1 MESFQ
6 ELSLPDFLGR
16 AIKQMNFI
24 KPTPVQAQAIPPALE
39 GKDVIASAQTGTG
52 KTAAFGIPL
61 LAFLEKH
68 KDQTAM
74 ILTPTRELAGQ
85 VLDVLRK
92 LNGQHYLGG
101 SVLLIG
107 GAPMGPQ
114 LTALSKK
121 PRLFIGTPGRVIDH
135 LTRKSLKLDKT
146 GFLVLDEADRML
158 DMGFAPQL
166 DEIRNR
172 LTGPRQTLLFSAT
185 IPPDIQQMAAK
196 YLKDPVRISVGAQ
209 TQPVEKIDQQIIY
222 TTEHHKPEELEGE
235 LNSRQG
241 SVLVFARTQHRVDN
255 IADRLKVSGFKVTRI
270 HGGRTQGQ
278 RRLAIEHFRAGQYR
292 ILVATDIAAR
302 GLDIHHI
309 AHVINYDLPRN
320 PEDYIHRVGRTA
332 RAGAEGNS
340 LCFLTSENGALWQ
353 RILSLMGPAR
363 ESITNKPSRFG
374 DMTPKPTASHR
385 GQGPSRPGQ
394 DHRGSRPHSS
404 SFKPGGKPNYQ
415 GNKFRPSGGFQ
426 KNRPPAGHGHPSR
439 GYTSEEF
446 NTRSEGPRPAGNR
459 QDRPWLNNQ
468 RSNDRKAKG
477 PWPRTQR
484 PEERRPHENRPDH
497 RPPVLRT
504 TSDPPQKGVWQKIN
518 KAEAEDSNQHSFKQP
533 EREQGFAGK
542 PEHRPVHNSRDGG
555 FVKKNR
561 HPDGRHQKRAEE
573 HQRRIQSGP
582 GLNPPA
588 GAGDQAEK
596 NWNLPGAAEGHARGF
611 AERPRNNFS
620 GASWGDN
627 RKPKFTPRRFEGGG
641 KPFAGDDRYK
651 AKGPK
656 PAFDSNRAPRPFG
669 KPPHDKGGFHPQGGH
684 FKPKRRKER

>member
-6 ELSLPDFLGR
+6 ELSLPVFLGHTL
-16 AIKQMNFI
+16 KQMNFT

-39 GKDVIASAQTGTG
+39 GKDIIASAQTGTG
-52 KTAAFGIPL
+52 KTAAFAIPL
-61 LAFLEKH
+61 LVFLEIH

-135 LTRKSLKLDKT
+135 LSRKSLKLDKT

-166 DEIRNR
+166 DEIRHR
-172 LTGPRQTLLFSAT
+172 LTAPRQTLLFSAT

-209 TQPVEKIDQQIIY
+209 TQPVEKIAQEVIY
-222 TTEHHKPEELEGE
+222 TTESHKAEELEGE
-235 LNSRQG
+235 LNTRQG
-241 SVLVFARTQHRVDN
+241 SVLVFARTQHRVDH
-255 IADRLKVSGFKVTRI
+255 IAERLKEKGFKVTRI
-270 HGGRTQGQ
+270 HGGRSQSQ
-278 RRLAIEHFRAGQYR
+278 RKQAIDHFREGHYR

-340 LCFLTSENGALWQ
+340 LCFLTVEVRSLWQ

-363 ESITNKPSRFG
+363 DTIVTKPSRFG
-374 DMTPKPTASHR
+374 DMTPRPSESHSRPSHSRPSHR
-385 GQGPSRPGQ
+385 GQGPSGP
-394 DHRGSRPHSS
+394 SRSFSS
-404 SFKPGGKPNYQ
+404 KPGGKPPFR
-415 GNKFRPSGGFQ
+415 GNKFRPAGGFQ
-426 KNRPPAGHGHPSR
+426 KNRPSVGHGHPSR

-446 NTRSEGPRPAGNR
+446 QPEGHRPERPRHEGH
-459 QDRPWLNNQ
+459 RPGGHRPEKPWINSQ
-468 RSNDRKAKG
+468 RSNEHKSKA
-477 PWPRTQR
+477 PWPRVR
-484 PEERRPHENRPDH
+484 P
-497 RPPVLRT
+497 
-504 TSDPPQKGVWQKIN
+504 TSDPPQKGVWQRIN
-518 KAEAEDSNQHSFKQP
+518 KAEAGGPNVPHTENRPFKP
-533 EREQGFAGK
+533 PVG
-542 PEHRPVHNSRDGG
+542 EHRFEGKFEPR
-555 FVKKNR
+555 KKNR
-561 HPDGRHQKRAEE
+561 RPDGRHQKRSEE
-573 HQRRIQSGP
+573 HQRRTQPELGGTPTAHEGP
-582 GLNPPA
+582 RPEGQVLS
-588 GAGDQAEK
+588 EK
-596 NWNLPGAAEGHARGF
+596 NWNLPGAAEGHAKGF
-611 AERPRNNFS
+611 IPKPRSQFGGNQWGDSRRNNFPPRRQESAS
-620 GASWGDN
+620 GA
-627 RKPKFTPRRFEGGG
+627 
-641 KPFAGDDRYK
+641 PFSKDDRYK
-651 AKGPK
+651 AKGIK
-656 PAFDSNRAPRPFG
+656 PAFDPNRRPKPFG
-669 KPPHDKGGFHPQGGH
+669 DKAPFKEGFKPQGGH
-684 FKPKRRKER
+684 FKPKRHKPS